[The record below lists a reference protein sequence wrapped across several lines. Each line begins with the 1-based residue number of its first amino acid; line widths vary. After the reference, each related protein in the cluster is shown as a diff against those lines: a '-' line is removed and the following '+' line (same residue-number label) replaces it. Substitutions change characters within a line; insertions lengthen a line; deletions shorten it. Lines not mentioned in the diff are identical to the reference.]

1 LFLLGAWTGVSLFVL
16 SIIFI
21 STFMHA
27 GWNLLARYTHAEREF
42 YFKMLLIT
50 LVVGFIPAGCSEI
63 ATRSMTTTAWWCV
76 AGSGIC
82 AALYLF
88 FLAKAYESSDFSIV
102 YPVARSLPVIF
113 IAFLD
118 VARGRELTVYGWA
131 GILLVAAGCVLVPQ
145 KSIKDIKLNNY
156 LNIATL
162 WMLLAAMG
170 TVGYTL
176 LDKIAAEVVQQGS
189 GTAARYG
196 YFYFAISFFPYL
208 GFMRISKPLP
218 VQKDSRRDWK
228 LAILGAIFGFGAY
241 WLILWAYQLSPVAS
255 YIVAFRQFSIVIG
268 AIFAFLIFKEQ
279 GAAVRLSGAVL
290 IVMGLLLIAILGR

>member
-1 LFLLGAWTGVSLFVL
+1 MSLFVIL
-16 SIIFI
+16 IIFI

-27 GWNLLARYTHAEREF
+27 GWNLLARYTHAERDF

-50 LVVGFIPAGCSEI
+50 LVVGFIPAMWSEI
-63 ATRSMTTTAWWCV
+63 AARSMTTTAWWCV
-76 AGSGIC
+76 AGSGVC

-102 YPVARSLPVIF
+102 YPIARALPVIF
-113 IAFLD
+113 IAFID
-118 VARGRELTVYGWA
+118 VARGRELTFFGWV
-131 GILLVAAGCVLVPQ
+131 GILLVSAGCALVPQ
-145 KSIKDIKLNNY
+145 NSIKDIRLNNY

-162 WMLLAAMG
+162 WMMFAALG

-176 LDKIAAEVVQQGS
+176 LDKIAAEVVQQGPAS
-189 GTAARYG
+189 AARYG

-208 GFMRISKPLP
+208 GFMQASKSHS
-218 VQKDSRRDWK
+218 VKNNSRRDWK
-228 LAILGAIFGFGAY
+228 LAVIGALFGFGAY

-268 AIFAFLIFKEQ
+268 AIFAFILFKEQ
-279 GAAVRLSGAVL
+279 GVVVRLSGAVL